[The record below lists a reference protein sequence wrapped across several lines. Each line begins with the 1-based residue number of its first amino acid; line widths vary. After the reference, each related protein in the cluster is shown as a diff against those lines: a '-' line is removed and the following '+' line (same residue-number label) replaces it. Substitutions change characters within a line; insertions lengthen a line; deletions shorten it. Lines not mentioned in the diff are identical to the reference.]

1 MSFFV
6 NLGKPYK
13 GLIYVK
19 KVLPLLIGA
28 TVMALLY
35 GMFSAGALVAIWVIC
50 IVIAVAN
57 SSTKKVE
64 DE

>member
-1 MSFFV
+1 
-6 NLGKPYK
+6 
-13 GLIYVK
+13 VK

-28 TVMALLY
+28 TVMSLLF
-35 GMFSAGALVAIWVIC
+35 GMFSPGAMVVIWVIC

-64 DE
+64 DD

>member
-6 NLGKPYK
+6 KLGKYNK

-28 TVMALLY
+28 TVMSLLF
-35 GMFSAGALVAIWVIC
+35 GMFSTGALLAIWVIC

-57 SSTKKVE
+57 VSTKKVE
-64 DE
+64 DD

>member
-1 MSFFV
+1 MSSFV
-6 NLGKPYK
+6 KTHKPNK

-28 TVMALLY
+28 TVMSLLF
-35 GMFSAGALVAIWVIC
+35 GMFSPGAMVAIWVIC
-50 IVIAVAN
+50 IVIAVVN

-64 DE
+64 DD